1 MTVHTP
7 IEKLDPADAKV
18 RRELKTLLHPGRG
31 RRAAWIGA
39 FLVLVIGAWWLLRDG
54 APPAAAAPAP
64 VLAVAAPIA
73 RDVTLWDEYIGRF
86 EASKAVEVR
95 PRVSGAITGIHFT
108 DGQIVRQGQPLFTID
123 PRPYR
128 AALAEAR
135 ASAASARSDLALA
148 RLELDRAG
156 RLVDVEAVSQSE
168 IDRLRARVNAA
179 NAALAGADARIAARA
194 LDVEFTV
201 VRAPLSGRISDR
213 QIDAGNLVSA
223 GDAGGTLLTTINA
236 LDPVY
241 FTFQG
246 SEALFLKTKREGGD
260 KGAAVEVRL
269 QDESDYRWKGQLDF
283 TDNGLDP
290 RSGTI
295 RARAS
300 FRNPEMFLT
309 PGMFGNM
316 RLSTGQT
323 ARALLVPAAA
333 VQTDQARK
341 IVYVVGK
348 DGTVAAKPVELGPE
362 VDGLRVIRSGLT
374 PTDQI
379 VINGYQFARPGTKA
393 VTKAG
398 KIAASAPPQGCSRR
412 SRTGVGAGDLREV
425 TFLPSL
431 AGGVGGGPRPL
442 SCPPRC
448 D

>member
-18 RRELKTLLHPGRG
+18 RRELKTLLRPARG
-31 RRAAWIGA
+31 RRAVWIGA
-39 FLVLVIGAWWLLRDG
+39 LLVLVIGAWWLLRDG
-54 APPAAAAPAP
+54 TPQADAAPAP
-64 VLAVAAPIA
+64 VLTVAAPLT

-95 PRVSGAITGIHFT
+95 PRVSGAITAIHFT

-135 ASAASARSDLALA
+135 AAAASARSDLALA
-148 RLELDRAG
+148 RLELERAS
-156 RLVDVEAVSQSE
+156 RLVDIEAVSQSE
-168 IDRLRARVNAA
+168 IDRLRARANAA
-179 NAALAGADARIAARA
+179 TAALAGADARIAARA
-194 LDVEFTV
+194 LDVEFTT

-236 LDPVY
+236 LDPIY

-260 KGAAVEVRL
+260 KGADVEVRL
-269 QDESDYRWKGQLDF
+269 QDESEYRWKGRLDF

-300 FRNPEMFLT
+300 FGNPEMFLT

-316 RLSTGQT
+316 RLSTGRT
-323 ARALLVPAAA
+323 TRALLVPAAA

-348 DGTVAAKPVELGPE
+348 DGMVAAKPVEIGPD
-362 VDGLRVIRSGLT
+362 VDGLRVIRSGLA
-374 PTDQI
+374 PTDRV

-393 VTKAG
+393 ETKPG
-398 KIAASAPPQGCSRR
+398 KIVAAAPKQAAVGTNEPVSAQ
-412 SRTGVGAGDLREV
+412 A
-425 TFLPSL
+425 TF
-431 AGGVGGGPRPL
+431 AR
-442 SCPPRC
+442 
-448 D
+448 

>member
-7 IEKLDPADAKV
+7 IEKLDPADATV
-18 RRELKTLLHPGRG
+18 RRELKTLLRPARG
-31 RRAAWIGA
+31 RRAGWIAA

-54 APPAAAAPAP
+54 APQAAAAPAP
-64 VLAVAAPIA
+64 VLTVAAPIA

-95 PRVSGAITGIHFT
+95 PRVSGAITAIHFT

-156 RLVDVEAVSQSE
+156 RLVEVEAVSQSE

-201 VRAPLSGRISDR
+201 VRAPLGGRISDR

-348 DGTVAAKPVELGPE
+348 DGMVAAKPVELGPE
-362 VDGLRVIRSGLT
+362 VDGLRVIRAGLT
-374 PTDQI
+374 PTDQV
-379 VINGYQFARPGTKA
+379 VITGYQFARPGTKA
-393 VTKAG
+393 VTKTG
-398 KIAASAPPQGCSRR
+398 KIAASAEKPTAAATEPVSAQ
-412 SRTGVGAGDLREV
+412 A
-425 TFLPSL
+425 TF
-431 AGGVGGGPRPL
+431 AR
-442 SCPPRC
+442 
-448 D
+448 

>member
-7 IEKLDPADAKV
+7 IEKLDPADARV
-18 RRELKTLLHPGRG
+18 RRELKTLLRPARS

-39 FLVLVIGAWWLLRDG
+39 LLVLVAGAWWLLRDG

-64 VLAVAAPIA
+64 VLTVAAPLA
-73 RDVTLWDEYIGRF
+73 REVTLWDEYIGRF

-95 PRVSGAITGIHFT
+95 PRVSGAITAIHFT
-108 DGQIVRQGQPLFTID
+108 DGQIVRAGQPLFTID

-135 ASAASARSDLALA
+135 AAAASARSDLALA
-148 RLELDRAG
+148 RLELERAS

-168 IDRLRARVNAA
+168 IDRLRARVSAA
-179 NAALAGADARIAARA
+179 TAALAGAEARIAQRA
-194 LDVEFTV
+194 LDVELTT

-236 LDPVY
+236 LDPIY

-246 SEALFLKTKREGGD
+246 SEALFLKTKREGSD
-260 KGAAVEVRL
+260 KGAHVEVRL
-269 QDESDYRWKGQLDF
+269 QDENDYRWKGRLDF

-295 RARAS
+295 RARGRFA
-300 FRNPEMFLT
+300 NPDMFLT

-316 RLSTGQT
+316 RLSTGRT

-348 DGTVAAKPVELGPE
+348 DGMVAAKPVEIGPE
-362 VDGLRVIRSGLT
+362 IDGLRVIRSGLT
-374 PTDQI
+374 ATDRV
-379 VINGYQFARPGTKA
+379 VITGYQFARPGTKA
-393 VTKAG
+393 ETKAG
-398 KIAASAPPQGCSRR
+398 RIVADAPKSAADATTEPVSAQ
-412 SRTGVGAGDLREV
+412 A
-425 TFLPSL
+425 TF
-431 AGGVGGGPRPL
+431 AR
-442 SCPPRC
+442 
-448 D
+448 

>member
-7 IEKLDPADAKV
+7 IEKIDPADAKV
-18 RRELKTLLHPGRG
+18 RRELKTLLHPARG

-39 FLVLVIGAWWLLRDG
+39 LFVLVIGAWWLLRDG
-54 APPAAAAPAP
+54 APQAAAAPAP
-64 VLAVAAPIA
+64 VLTVAAPIA

-95 PRVSGAITGIHFT
+95 PRVSGAITGVHFT

-148 RLELDRAG
+148 RLELERAG

-236 LDPVY
+236 MDPIY
-241 FTFQG
+241 FAFQG
-246 SEALFLKTKREGGD
+246 SEALFLKAKREAAE
-260 KGAAVEVRL
+260 KGATVEVRL

-300 FRNPEMFLT
+300 FANRDMFLT

-348 DGTVAAKPVELGPE
+348 DGMVAAKPVELGPE
-362 VDGLRVIRSGLT
+362 LDGLRVIRSGLT
-374 PTDQI
+374 PTDRV
-379 VINGYQFARPGTKA
+379 VITGYQFARPGTKA
-393 VTKAG
+393 VTKTG
-398 KIAASAPPQGCSRR
+398 KIAATAEKSVAAATEPVSAQ
-412 SRTGVGAGDLREV
+412 A
-425 TFLPSL
+425 TFTK
-431 AGGVGGGPRPL
+431 
-442 SCPPRC
+442 
-448 D
+448 

>member
-18 RRELKTLLHPGRG
+18 RRELKTLLHPARG

-39 FLVLVIGAWWLLRDG
+39 FLILVVGAWWLLRDG
-54 APPAAAAPAP
+54 APKAAAAPAP
-64 VLAVAAPIA
+64 ILTVAAPIA

-95 PRVSGAITGIHFT
+95 PRVSGAITAIHFT

-148 RLELDRAG
+148 RLELERAG

-179 NAALAGADARIAARA
+179 TAALAGADARIAARA
-194 LDVEFTV
+194 LDVEFTT
-201 VRAPLSGRISDR
+201 VRAPLNGRISDR

-236 LDPVY
+236 LDPIY

-269 QDESDYRWKGQLDF
+269 QDEGDYRWKGRLDF

-295 RARAS
+295 RARGRFA
-300 FRNPEMFLT
+300 NPEMFLT

-316 RLSTGQT
+316 RLSTGRT

-348 DGTVAAKPVELGPE
+348 DGMIAAKPVEIGPE
-362 VDGLRVIRSGLT
+362 VDGLRIIRSGLT
-374 PTDQI
+374 PTDHV
-379 VINGYQFARPGTKA
+379 VITGYQFARPGTKA
-393 VTKAG
+393 VTKTG
-398 KIAASAPPQGCSRR
+398 KIAVTAPKKAAESTEPVSAQ
-412 SRTGVGAGDLREV
+412 A
-425 TFLPSL
+425 TF
-431 AGGVGGGPRPL
+431 AR
-442 SCPPRC
+442 
-448 D
+448 

>member
-18 RRELKTLLHPGRG
+18 RRELKTLLHPARG

-39 FLVLVIGAWWLLRDG
+39 FIILVIGAWWLLRDG
-54 APPAAAAPAP
+54 APQAAAAPAP
-64 VLAVAAPIA
+64 VLTVAAPIA

-95 PRVSGAITGIHFT
+95 PRVSGAITAIHFT

-148 RLELDRAG
+148 RLELERAG

-179 NAALAGADARIAARA
+179 TAALAGADARIAARA
-194 LDVEFTV
+194 LDVEFTT
-201 VRAPLSGRISDR
+201 VRAPLNGRISDR

-236 LDPVY
+236 LDPIY

-246 SEALFLKTKREGGD
+246 SEALFLKTKREGGE

-269 QDESDYRWKGQLDF
+269 QDEGDYRWKGQLDF

-295 RARAS
+295 RARGRFA
-300 FRNPEMFLT
+300 NPEMFLT

-323 ARALLVPAAA
+323 TRALLVPAAA

-348 DGTVAAKPVELGPE
+348 DGMVAAKPVEIGPE
-362 VDGLRVIRSGLT
+362 VDGLSVIRSGLT
-374 PTDQI
+374 PTDRV
-379 VINGYQFARPGTKA
+379 VITGYQFARPGTKA
-393 VTKAG
+393 VAKAG
-398 KIAASAPPQGCSRR
+398 KIAATAPKQAAAGNEPVSAQ
-412 SRTGVGAGDLREV
+412 A
-425 TFLPSL
+425 TF
-431 AGGVGGGPRPL
+431 AR
-442 SCPPRC
+442 
-448 D
+448 